1 MNKQQSFSGYQDR
14 DIRRIAERI
23 SVRFRHPRCLEA
35 KDLVQEALIRVYG
48 AFQMK
53 NTLTRKEIN
62 EIIKNSIIN
71 ALKRYSKG
79 ESTVSVQETLA
90 RIPSEN
96 YYDLETVHHIQ
107 EAMEI
112 LPEKLQDI
120 VRVASKEDS
129 TIIEI
134 AERMGITRQTASKH
148 LKEAKKTI
156 VKTMA
161 RKYPMV
167 MM

>member
-1 MNKQQSFSGYQDR
+1 MNKQQCFRGYQDR

-23 SVRFRHPRCLEA
+23 SVKFRHPRCLEM
-35 KDLVQEALIRVYG
+35 KDLVQEALIRVYE
-48 AFQMK
+48 AFK
-53 NTLTRKEIN
+53 KKKTLTRKEIN
-62 EIIKNSIIN
+62 EISKNAIIN
-71 ALKRYSKG
+71 ALKRYSRG
-79 ESTVSVQETLA
+79 ESCISVEKLS

-96 YYDLETVHHIQ
+96 YYGIETVHHIR
-107 EAMEI
+107 EAMEA
-112 LPEKLQDI
+112 LPENLLDI
-120 VRVASKEDS
+120 VRVASLEDA
-129 TIIEI
+129 TISEI

-161 RKYPMV
+161 RKHPMV